1 MNLASHLDLDL
12 SKISDRHNQYLETW
26 SPFQGGNMLGDET
39 CDISHSRVRSKTF
52 QGGSMLGDETC
63 DISHSRV
70 EQLQK

>member
-1 MNLASHLDLDL
+1 
-12 SKISDRHNQYLETW
+12 
-26 SPFQGGNMLGDET
+26 MLGGET

-52 QGGSMLGDETC
+52 QGGNMLGYETC